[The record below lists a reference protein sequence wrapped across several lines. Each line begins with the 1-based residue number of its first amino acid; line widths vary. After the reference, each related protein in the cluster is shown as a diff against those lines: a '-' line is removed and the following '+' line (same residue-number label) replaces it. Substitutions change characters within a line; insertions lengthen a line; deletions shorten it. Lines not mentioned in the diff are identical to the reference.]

1 MGRQADQDS
10 HPPSPVTM
18 ILQNPLCWYCMFR
31 QNPLSFYVG
40 TLEAQ
45 PRHLEKEGGV
55 DMDLT
60 ENKRA
65 VDAFTYGAGTSGY
78 PPQELLAALLTLDG
92 ASLTS
97 GGGGGAAPHLS
108 GPGRHAGKPRRDISR
123 RGPIEA
129 FTGTSDTCRRGSSP
143 ARPRWRG
150 PAPPRSSPHR
160 NPAPPGS
167 LHSGR
172 WCPGSP

>member
-60 ENKRA
+60 ENK
-65 VDAFTYGAGTSGY
+65 AGSGCLHTRSGYIGVSTSGA
-78 PPQELLAALLTLDG
+78 PRRPADAGWRLPHVRR
-92 ASLTS
+92 
-97 GGGGGAAPHLS
+97 GGGAAPHLS
-108 GPGRHAGKPRRDISR
+108 GPGRHTGKPRRDISR